1 MHDLQV
7 AFVSWKYSPS
17 IKYVLGFKFTILTA
31 DRDLVIG
38 IDEIPSN
45 MLSLYVYRANKSDKD
60 RMWSL
65 KCGEGRGTDFL

>member
-1 MHDLQV
+1 M
-7 AFVSWKYSPS
+7 SWKYSPS
-17 IKYVLGFKFTILTA
+17 IKYVLGFKFNILTA

-60 RMWSL
+60 RMRSL